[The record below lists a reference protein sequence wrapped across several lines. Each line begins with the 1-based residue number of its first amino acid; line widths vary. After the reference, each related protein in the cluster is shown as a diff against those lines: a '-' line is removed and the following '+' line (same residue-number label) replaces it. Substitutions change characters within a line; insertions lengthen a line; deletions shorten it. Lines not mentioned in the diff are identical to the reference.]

1 MKLVFFGPPGA
12 GKGTQAS
19 LVSEALGI
27 PHISTGDM
35 FRANIGAGT
44 PLGLEAKSYIE
55 KGHLVPDEVTL
66 GMVRERLAQDDCAQ
80 GMILDGFPRTLEQA
94 KALSGIVAIDAVI
107 SLEASDDF
115 IARRIVGRRVCRS
128 CGCTT
133 HVELVQDE
141 HVCPECGG
149 ELIQRAD
156 DKPETVLS
164 RLKVYH
170 EQTSPLEEYYREQG
184 LLHSVDATIPK
195 AGLTK
200 VILAELEKI

>member
-12 GKGTQAS
+12 GKGTQAGR
-19 LVSEALGI
+19 VSEKLGI

-35 FRANIGAGT
+35 FRANISQGT
-44 PLGLEAKSYIE
+44 PVGLKAKAYID
-55 KGHLVPDEVTL
+55 KGLLVPDEVTL
-66 GMVRERLAQDDCAQ
+66 EMVRERLAQDDCAK

-94 KALSGIVAIDAVI
+94 KALSDIVEIDAVI
-107 SLEASDDF
+107 SLEASDEF
-115 IARRIVGRRVCRS
+115 IANRIVGRRVCKA

-133 HVELVQDE
+133 HVELVENE

-170 EQTSPLEEYYREQG
+170 EQTSPLEAYYREKG
-184 LLHSVDATIPK
+184 ILYSVDATIPK
-195 AGLTK
+195 AGLT
-200 VILAELEKI
+200 VAILAELEKI

>member
-12 GKGTQAS
+12 GKGTQAGR
-19 LVSEALGI
+19 VSEKLGI

-35 FRANIGAGT
+35 FRANISQGT
-44 PLGLEAKSYIE
+44 PVGLKAKAYID
-55 KGHLVPDEVTL
+55 KGLLVPDEVTL
-66 GMVRERLAQDDCAQ
+66 EMVRERLAQDDCAK

-94 KALSGIVAIDAVI
+94 KALSDIVEIDAVI
-107 SLEASDDF
+107 SLEASDEF
-115 IARRIVGRRVCRS
+115 IANRIVGRRVCKA

-133 HVELVQDE
+133 HVELVENE

-170 EQTSPLEEYYREQG
+170 EQTSPLEEYYREKG
-184 LLHSVDATIPK
+184 ILYSVDATIPK
-195 AGLTK
+195 AVLT
-200 VILAELEKI
+200 VAILAELEKI